1 MIRKKRY
8 RKKFASPPGKGIFI
22 ITVILFGIFSGLSI
36 WIVDYGIKPVLIEIA
51 ETKVD
56 EIATRAI
63 NHAVRFAEG
72 YDFTEVLDIT
82 YNAEGNVATYNHNP
96 AIVSEI
102 NRVATD
108 RVEEFLLN
116 VNRGDPISYDY
127 SLHEPYDYGEGAE
140 DRAMQD
146 PTLVEIPLGQVTG
159 NTVLANLGPRIPVNL
174 ELVGN
179 VRTNIVRD
187 TEPLGI
193 NGSWVSLYVHVESD
207 VQIVVPFTTEVTTVH
222 TEIYVDGGAIMGDVP
237 DFYSGNGDDPSIAI
251 PSDEFGDD
259 ENDDLQND

>member
-1 MIRKKRY
+1 LRIKKRY
-8 RKKFASPPGKGIFI
+8 RKKFASPPGKNIFI
-22 ITVILFGIFSGLSI
+22 ITLIVFAVFSGLSI
-36 WIVDYGIKPVLIEIA
+36 WIVDKGIRPALMDIA
-51 ETKVD
+51 ETKID

-63 NHAVRFAEG
+63 NQAVRFAEG
-72 YDFTEVLDIT
+72 YDFSEVLEIT
-82 YNAEGNVATYNHNP
+82 YNEDGNVATYNHNP

-108 RVEEFLLN
+108 RVEEFFLN
-116 VNRGDPISYDY
+116 VNRGDPITYDY
-127 SLHEPYDYGEGAE
+127 SLHEPYDYREGAG

-159 NTVLANLGPRIPVNL
+159 NTVLANLGPRVPVNL

-179 VRTNIVRD
+179 VRTNIVRE

-207 VQIVVPFTTEVTTVH
+207 VQIIIPFSSEVTTVH
-222 TEIYVDGGAIMGDVP
+222 TEIYIDGGAIMGDVP
-237 DFYSGNGDDPSIAI
+237 EFYSGDGDDPSIAI
-251 PSDEFGDD
+251 PSEEFSD
-259 ENDDLQND
+259 ENGQIE

>member
-1 MIRKKRY
+1 M
-8 RKKFASPPGKGIFI
+8 
-22 ITVILFGIFSGLSI
+22 SI
-36 WIVDYGIKPVLIEIA
+36 WIVDHAIKPVLLDIA
-51 ETKVD
+51 ENKVD

-63 NHAVRFAEG
+63 NQAVRFAED
-72 YDFTEVLDIT
+72 YDFTDVLEIT

-108 RVEEFLLN
+108 RVEEFFMH
-116 VNRGDPISYDY
+116 VNRGEPLIFENPLEEPIEY
-127 SLHEPYDYGEGAE
+127 SGAPE
-140 DRAMQD
+140 DRAMVD

-159 NTVLANLGPRIPVNL
+159 NTVLANLGPRIPINL
-174 ELVGN
+174 ELIGN

-207 VQIVVPFTTEVTTVH
+207 VQIIIPFTTDETTVH
-222 TEIYVDGGAIMGDVP
+222 TEIYVDGGAILGDVP
-237 DFYSGNGDDPSIAI
+237 DFYSGNGDDPSISI
-251 PSDEFGDD
+251 PKENFGN
-259 ENDDLQND
+259 E